1 MIFLNTMFPAL
12 PPEILK
18 RLLAMRGQGGMPGAQ
33 GVPGMGAPP
42 TTPPFLPPTSSKVP
56 LGVKTDPSAT
66 VGNLPK
72 PIQRPAPTELQGY
85 GPVGSLIAL
94 LGNWSARK
102 QKKENTEA
110 ANAAQELLQAIE
122 GAKTT
127 GDWAPA
133 ESILHEN
140 EKLFNKVYKGWLQK
154 SEMKQKQSQQKAD
167 PDVQGFEA
175 GVQSY
180 MDKKKQQPA
189 QPPAQAQPQAQ
200 RQLGGYQLP
209 AASPEQALGQQALSG
224 ERQAVARDPSRT
236 LQSKLTSGE
245 MRAAELGAGP
255 YKTQAEIEMAHA
267 RVQESAL
274 GVIKAQHEAQKAQSE
289 LELKGVEIAG
299 AKEKGAIQVDLE
311 RGRLAKAQLDL
322 EIARVKLGIEREKAT
337 LGRLSPATL
346 QKLKTQSGAA
356 DDVIKYLD
364 SIKNQNGFT
373 ADNITYL
380 QGLLRQAGASGLA
393 TSLPKNW
400 FSRWTSGKSDIQT
413 LLDGVKDYRKNL
425 TALSSEKADT
435 SEDAGDEGDTGD
447 AEPEEGD
454 EVPYGGFIYKY
465 NSKSGQY
472 DKTDRKAPNP

>member
-1 MIFLNTMFPAL
+1 MLLQVFPAL

-18 RLLAMRGQGGMPGAQ
+18 RLAALRGQQPPGGQ
-33 GVPGMGAPP
+33 GIPGMGGPP

-56 LGVKTDPSAT
+56 LGVKQDPSAT

-72 PIQRPAPTELQGY
+72 PIQRPEPIEMQGY
-85 GPVGSLIAL
+85 GPVGTLISL

-110 ANAAQELLQAIE
+110 ANAAQELMQAIE

-189 QPPAQAQPQAQ
+189 QAPAQPQPQ

-209 AASPEQALGQQALSG
+209 AASPEQALTQQAVSG

-255 YKTQAEIEMAHA
+255 YKTQAEIVAAQAKM
-267 RVQESAL
+267 QESAM
-274 GVIKAQHEAQKAQSE
+274 GVIKAQHEVQKAQSE
-289 LELKGVEIAG
+289 LEIKGVELAT
-299 AKEKGAIQVDLE
+299 AKEKGAVSLDLE
-311 RGRLAKAQLDL
+311 RSRVAKANLDL
-322 EIARVKLGIEREKAT
+322 DISRTKLQIEREKARS
-337 LGRLSPATL
+337 GGLSPATRL
-346 QKLKTQSGAA
+346 KLGTQTAAA
-356 DDVIKYLD
+356 DSVIKYLD

-380 QGLLRQAGASGLA
+380 QGLLRQAGATGLA
-393 TSLPKNW
+393 TALPKNW
-400 FSRWTSGKSDIQT
+400 FSRWTSGKEDIQT
-413 LLDGVKDYRKNL
+413 LLDGIKEYRDNL
-425 TALSSEKADT
+425 GSLSTDKTDT
-435 SEDAGDEGDTGD
+435 SEDTGDTEGEVD
-447 AEPEEGD
+447 AD
-454 EVPYGGFIYKY
+454 IVV
-465 NSKSGQY
+465 
-472 DKTDRKAPNP
+472 DPNDPALKPQPVGKP

>member
-1 MIFLNTMFPAL
+1 MLFLNTMFPAL

-18 RLLAMRGQGGMPGAQ
+18 RLMALRGQGGQ
-33 GVPGMGAPP
+33 GIPGMGGAPP

-56 LGVKTDPSAT
+56 LGVKTDPSAS

-85 GPVGSLIAL
+85 GPVGTLISL

-110 ANAAQELLQAIE
+110 ANAAQDLLQAIE

-133 ESILHEN
+133 EAILHEN

-180 MDKKKQQPA
+180 MDKKKQQPTQA
-189 QPPAQAQPQAQ
+189 PAQPQPQ

-209 AASPEQALGQQALSG
+209 AASPEQALTQQAVSG
-224 ERQAVARDPSRT
+224 ERQAVAHDPSRT

-255 YKTQAEIEMAHA
+255 YKTQAEIEVA
-267 RVQESAL
+267 RARIQESAL

-299 AKEKGAIQVDLE
+299 AKEKGAIAVDLE

-322 EIARVKLGIEREKAT
+322 EIARTKLGIEREKAT

-346 QKLKTQSGAA
+346 QKLKAQAGAA

-364 SIKNQNGFT
+364 SIKNQNGFSQ
-373 ADNITYL
+373 DNIVYL
-380 QGLLRQAGASGLA
+380 QGLLRQAGAAGLA
-393 TSLPKNW
+393 SSLPKNW
-400 FSRWTSGKSDIQT
+400 FSRWTSGKSDIQA
-413 LLDGVKDYRKNL
+413 LLDGIRSYRKNL
-425 TALSSEKADT
+425 DTLSSEKADT
-435 SEDAGDEGDTGD
+435 TGDTGDEGDTGD

-472 DKTDRKAPNP
+472 DKTDKKAPNP